1 MVYFLKYIK
10 WEIMFPAVVGVLT
23 IRQTKCLVKKKI
35 PVFLERN
42 KTKQKTT
49 TDHENISS
57 FSFYWNTHSTPVS
70 TPYLSPKTLWALL
83 WTIKIRKSYMAE
95 EVGFSPKGLQNEI
108 NVNTSPKSHDK
119 NSTQEYDGLQNLT

>member
-42 KTKQKTT
+42 KTKNHNRSWKYQLFFLLLKHPQYTCQHT
-49 TDHENISS
+49 LFITQDTMS
-57 FSFYWNTHSTPVS
+57 F
-70 TPYLSPKTLWALL
+70 AL
-83 WTIKIRKSYMAE
+83 
-95 EVGFSPKGLQNEI
+95 N
-108 NVNTSPKSHDK
+108 N
-119 NSTQEYDGLQNLT
+119 